1 MQDEKYEDFATN
13 TNIRSQVLN
22 IGTLTRGLIELGL
35 VIKYLWK
42 HGCNQAMIGSWEVL
56 TNKQLRFWAF
66 GSDPKI
72 RYFSDLQGKNVD
84 RDPELLSKNPQK
96 SDFTFCDRVFR
107 SNK

>member
-56 TNKQLRFWAF
+56 TNKQYQFLKSLFT
-66 GSDPKI
+66 
-72 RYFSDLQGKNVD
+72 YLQGQF
-84 RDPELLSKNPQK
+84 LSIIK
-96 SDFTFCDRVFR
+96 
-107 SNK
+107 